1 MSSLPDLV
9 SLRLLVRVAEL
20 GSVGQAARAMGLSQ
34 PSASKRLAALERQ
47 VRLPLLTRTPRGTVL
62 TDDGQV
68 VVAWALRLL
77 TIADEFRNSL
87 TAMRQARAAHLRVAA
102 SMTIAGALLPRWLHR
117 LAQRE
122 PDVQVGLT
130 VVNSTEVARMLVTD
144 DSVDIGFIEGPS
156 VPDGLDHKVVAH
168 DHLVV
173 VVAPQH
179 PWARLRRPLSPAEL
193 ARTRLVLREKGS
205 GTRETLELA
214 LHDLDPA
221 PPHLSLGS
229 NAAVKGVAMAG
240 TAPAVLS
247 QHAVEAELATG
258 RLVTVP
264 VEGLSL
270 RRDLRAVWPRGR
282 RLSASATALLQA
294 IESASPKPPTRR
306 NTVTKDRNTPNRR
319 VA

>member
-306 NTVTKDRNTPNRR
+306 STVAKDRNTPNRR

>member
-1 MSSLPDLV
+1 MSVLPDLV
-9 SLRLLVRVAEL
+9 SLRLLVGVAEL
-20 GSVGQAARAMGLSQ
+20 GSVGRAARTMGMSQ

-47 VRLPLLTRTPRGTVL
+47 VRLPLLTRTPRGSML

-68 VVAWALRLL
+68 VVTWALRLL
-77 TIADEFRNSL
+77 TVADEFDNSL
-87 TAMRQARAAHLRVAA
+87 TAMRHARAARLRVAA
-102 SMTIAGALLPRWLHR
+102 SMTVAEALLPRWLHR

-144 DSVDIGFIEGPS
+144 DSVDIGFIEGPN
-156 VPDGLDHKVVAH
+156 VPDGLDHMIVGH

-179 PWARLRRPLSPAEL
+179 DWARRRRPLRPAEL
-193 ARTRLVLREKGS
+193 AATRLVVREQGS

-214 LHDLDPA
+214 LRDLDPA

-229 NAAVKGVAMAG
+229 NAAVKGAAMTG

-247 QHAVEAELATG
+247 RHAVETELATG
-258 RLVTVP
+258 HLVTVP
-264 VEGLSL
+264 VDNLPL

-282 RLSASATALLQA
+282 RLTGSATALLQA
-294 IESASPKPPTRR
+294 IDTSPTTPPARPT
-306 NTVTKDRNTPNRR
+306 TITKDRNPPGRR
-319 VA
+319 